1 MNIFSRALFSGS
13 VASLCSELLVLVR
26 SKIDSG
32 KAARG
37 VNDISHW
44 VWDERAH
51 RQKEFSWRYT
61 AMGYAIH
68 HASSIFWAT
77 FFEAIL
83 ARKFLIHRFRE
94 LTDYK
99 KPSDPSAPTP
109 ITRAK
114 PELDPATTAT
124 PSAHHVLGAAAA
136 VATIANIVDYK
147 LTPKR
152 LTPGF
157 EKHLSRGSLA
167 LVYTA
172 FGLGLM
178 GAAQWRAHREKS
190 LRNRIEANHRIDNQF
205 DYAVVNYSSESH

>member
-26 SKIDSG
+26 SEMEAG

-37 VNDISHW
+37 INDTSHW
-44 VWDERAH
+44 LWEERAR

-61 AMGYAIH
+61 ATGYAIH
-68 HASSIFWAT
+68 HASSIFWAA

-83 ARKFLIHRFRE
+83 ARKYLLRRFHE
-94 LTDYK
+94 LTDSK
-99 KPSDPSAPTP
+99 KPFDPSAPTP
-109 ITRAK
+109 ITK
-114 PELDPATTAT
+114 TKQKLELAAIAT
-124 PSAHHVLGAAAA
+124 PSARHVVGAAAA
-136 VATIANIVDYK
+136 VATLANIVDYK

-172 FGLGLM
+172 FGLGLV